1 MLHLFDELPDD
12 FLNEYQFLLD
22 DEVLALPAYYTLL
35 SDIEIGY
42 SFTLVKAKWL
52 HPSQYTLKLPGT
64 LYDYIPDQRPL
75 TIQMIGKPSSGPS
88 PPFRKKISGNEL
100 SRIRLV

>member
-1 MLHLFDELPDD
+1 MLHFFDDLPED
-12 FLNEYQFLLD
+12 FLNEYQFKLD
-22 DEVLALPAYYTLL
+22 EEVLALPAYFTLL

-42 SFTLVKAKWL
+42 SYTLVKAKWL

-64 LYDYIPDQRPL
+64 LYTYIPDQRPL

-88 PPFRKKISGNEL
+88 PPIQSNYPGM
-100 SRIRLV
+100 S